1 MVKLKNTRK
10 VRLIDG
16 KGRFDLKPGDT
27 VSFTEVPKDLK
38 NLVSKGFLKE
48 IKPKPK
54 PEKEKRQVEPQNS
67 KVGGDTLNKA
77 KGK

>member
-16 KGRFDLKPGDT
+16 NGRFDLKPGDT
-27 VSFTEVPKDLK
+27 VSFTEVPYDLK
-38 NLVSKGFLKE
+38 TLVSKGILKE
-48 IKPKPK
+48 IKPKVK
-54 PEKEKRQVEPQNS
+54 PEKEKKQVEPNNP
-67 KVGGDTLNKA
+67 KVGDQKKQKA